1 MKKVLLTLAIVLL
14 AMAAQA
20 QNTSFKVHSDGQIS
34 LQSATTSYGIQILSS
49 GVASFEPNILL
60 AYGQTSVTKARTLL
74 AKAWDVKLV
83 NIAIPSSSSFYVLGN
98 GNVFAYGSYLT
109 YSPPANNDAKGF
121 DSIEG
126 ASDIVSRMKGYYQ
139 DNHEYDGIT
148 PEDFENNENI
158 LPEALDGLLKDLDK
172 EKVIGMNAE
181 ELEEVLPEAVRH
193 DPEGRM
199 AINYNAV
206 VTVLVEAVKEQQAR
220 IDQLESIL
228 RENGLLNGK
237 K

>member
-1 MKKVLLTLAIVLL
+1 
-14 AMAAQA
+14 
-20 QNTSFKVHSDGQIS
+20 
-34 LQSATTSYGIQILSS
+34 
-49 GVASFEPNILL
+49 
-60 AYGQTSVTKARTLL
+60 
-74 AKAWDVKLV
+74 
-83 NIAIPSSSSFYVLGN
+83 
-98 GNVFAYGSYLT
+98 
-109 YSPPANNDAKGF
+109 
-121 DSIEG
+121 
-126 ASDIVSRMKGYYQ
+126 MKGYYQ

>member
-14 AMAAQA
+14 AIAAQA

-34 LQSATTSYGIQILSS
+34 LQSATTSYGIQIPSS

-60 AYGQTSVTKARTLL
+60 PYGRTSATKARSLL
-74 AKAWDVKLV
+74 AKAWVVYNDFATNPTGNV
-83 NIAIPSSSSFYVLGN
+83 FYVLGN
-98 GNVFAYGSYLT
+98 GNVYSYGQYT
-109 YSPPANNDAKGF
+109 IGTNTPGGGGRDNYPIEDA
-121 DSIEG
+121 SNL
-126 ASDIVSRMKGYYQ
+126 VSRMKGYYL

-199 AINYNAV
+199 AINYTAV

>member
-1 MKKVLLTLAIVLL
+1 MKKVLLTIAIVLL

-34 LQSATTSYGIQILSS
+34 LQSATASYGIQIPSTGIMS
-49 GVASFEPNILL
+49 IEPNVTL
-60 AYGQTSVTKARTLL
+60 AYGKTSQTKTRNLL
-74 AKAWDVKLV
+74 AKAWIV
-83 NIAIPSSSSFYVLGN
+83 NPTGIAMPSASNTFYVLGN
-98 GNVFAYGSYLT
+98 GGVYAYGGYLT
-109 YSPPANNDAKGF
+109 ISDPDSNKDIYPIEDA
-121 DSIEG
+121 SNL
-126 ASDIVSRMKGYYQ
+126 VLRMKGYYL